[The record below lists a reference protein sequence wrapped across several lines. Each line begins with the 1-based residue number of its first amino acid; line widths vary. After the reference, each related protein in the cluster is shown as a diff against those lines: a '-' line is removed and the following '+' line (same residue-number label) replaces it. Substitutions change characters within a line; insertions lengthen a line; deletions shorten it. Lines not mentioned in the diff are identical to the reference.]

1 MGIIGSLLGN
11 EEPQPNDDGLIDLN
25 EDRGG
30 SGDDGFIKSKMKQI
44 ACFCGGC

>member
-1 MGIIGSLLGN
+1 MGVIDAIFGT

-25 EDRGG
+25 EDRGNGGDG
-30 SGDDGFIKSKMKQI
+30 SLKSKLKQI